1 MVSVFLLL
9 LMPILIYMPFI
20 TSVYSLYVAFL
31 LLGLFTAI
39 TNTGCQIMT
48 RKLHGAEA
56 GPWLGANALAFGLSG
71 ALVPLIG
78 YLTGSLFVVYVTLS
92 AVSCATAMFL
102 IILAAPRRNE
112 GLRERGRQAI
122 PARREGDG
130 SISREETHAS
140 ACKLTTFYR
149 KYKIEFHISGMLFW
163 LICGEVGAAAYLKRY
178 VDDTEAIDESRGDLL
193 VVVLWTATTI
203 GRLAGIQDQRHLAL
217 SRLYRHLTV
226 LFLGGTTAAAAILVL
241 QNSAF
246 VLWTGIAAYGLCDGP
261 TMGYCYDLNNRM
273 TIPSEMGTS
282 VVMLGQNFGASIAPY
297 VISWVW
303 DYTDWAQIL
312 IVIIMLSHLVPY
324 PFMLNAKRVEEA
336 NKRRLGEESMSSS
349 LSETR
354 SAPSFFL

>member
-163 LICGEVGAAAYLKRY
+163 LICGEVGFQKREVVVFHGKTLVTLMLPFSCY
-178 VDDTEAIDESRGDLL
+178 NGARCLIALPGDYQSIVL
-193 VVVLWTATTI
+193 VVTATYCT
-203 GRLAGIQDQRHLAL
+203 L
-217 SRLYRHLTV
+217 S
-226 LFLGGTTAAAAILVL
+226 
-241 QNSAF
+241 
-246 VLWTGIAAYGLCDGP
+246 
-261 TMGYCYDLNNRM
+261 
-273 TIPSEMGTS
+273 PS
-282 VVMLGQNFGASIAPY
+282 
-297 VISWVW
+297 
-303 DYTDWAQIL
+303 
-312 IVIIMLSHLVPY
+312 
-324 PFMLNAKRVEEA
+324 
-336 NKRRLGEESMSSS
+336 
-349 LSETR
+349 
-354 SAPSFFL
+354 